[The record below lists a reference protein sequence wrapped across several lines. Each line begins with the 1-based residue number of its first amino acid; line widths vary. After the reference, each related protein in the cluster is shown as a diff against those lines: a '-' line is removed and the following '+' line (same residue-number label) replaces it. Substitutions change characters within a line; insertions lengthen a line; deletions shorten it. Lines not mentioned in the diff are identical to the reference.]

1 MGRFEILKSSKE
13 KKNEFQ
19 FSRAGKMQAVGTLF
33 FPALASGLGEVGAAW
48 QAARLS
54 AVADTSS
61 RSGVW
66 VGR

>member
-19 FSRAGKMQAVGTLF
+19 FSRARKMQAVGTLF

-48 QAARLS
+48 QAA
-54 AVADTSS
+54 
-61 RSGVW
+61 
-66 VGR
+66 